1 MFSVMSHWT
10 SNQSRPVE
18 PVQGPGLICSAS
30 LHDVETTDILKHAME
45 DTLPPPCICDCA
57 IPFPQT
63 QSCSAQSVASLV
75 LPWSDSASFPADALS
90 VVFGILAD
98 ISPKTLV
105 LAVPL
110 VCRWWG
116 TVCKTHVSCVID
128 LRWATIGVPVPQPR
142 SRSVQSISLPHGQR
156 HILATVY
163 SLSDGDDTNNAT
175 NGSSNT
181 VTSTSAGATDSTLPS
196 PQRTS
201 ANLFVTVLAAMLG
214 RFRHAQH
221 PRVRLADTVADSDL
235 AEIVFACPDLT
246 AIDLRG
252 CCNVTDEGLAHIAN
266 CHPHTIDIGLGGVER
281 IDTYRTGLVAPKG
294 IAQSRCFFSQLTTL
308 NLAYCENVSVA
319 GICRMADSCHHLR
332 SLTLEGCD
340 HVTDSSLADIAA
352 SYPRLNSLDVSWCS
366 HITDAGIIKV
376 ALGCRQ
382 LAELQLGF
390 CWSVTD
396 YSVVIVATNCREL
409 RMLNLEYCYQIT
421 DEALS
426 SAATWSKQLQTIR
439 LRSCSEVTDS
449 GLAQLLLGCPRLR
462 ADRIISGAKGP
473 HFQTAITISTL
484 R

>member
-1 MFSVMSHWT
+1 
-10 SNQSRPVE
+10 
-18 PVQGPGLICSAS
+18 
-30 LHDVETTDILKHAME
+30 
-45 DTLPPPCICDCA
+45 
-57 IPFPQT
+57 
-63 QSCSAQSVASLV
+63 
-75 LPWSDSASFPADALS
+75 LPWSDYAIFPADALS

-116 TVCKTHVSCVID
+116 TVCKTHVSCDID
-128 LRWATIGVPVPQPR
+128 LRWATMGVPVPQPR
-142 SRSVQSISLPHGQR
+142 SRSVQSISLPRDQR

-163 SLSDGDDTNNAT
+163 SLSNGNDTANAT
-175 NGSSNT
+175 EGSSNP
-181 VTSTSAGATDSTLPS
+181 VTFTSAGTLATVSTLPS
-196 PQRTS
+196 PQRTRT
-201 ANLFVTVLAAMLG
+201 NLFVTVLAAMLG

-235 AEIVFACPDLT
+235 AAIVFNCPDLA

-266 CHPHTIDIGLGGVER
+266 CHPHIIDIGQGGVER
-281 IDTYRTGLVAPKG
+281 IDTYRTGPVAPKD
-294 IAQSRCFFSQLTTL
+294 IAQSRCFFSQLTSL

-319 GICRMADSCHHLR
+319 GICRMADSCHQLE

-340 HVTDSSLADIAA
+340 HVTDRSLADIAA
-352 SYPRLNSLDVSWCS
+352 SYPRLNSLDVSWCR

-382 LAELQLGF
+382 LAELQLGI

-396 YSVVIVATNCREL
+396 YSVVMVATNCREL

-421 DEALS
+421 DKALS
-426 SAATWSKQLQTIR
+426 SAATWSTQLQTIR

-449 GLAQLLLGCPRLR
+449 GLAQLLLGCPRLS
-462 ADRIISGAKGP
+462 ADGILSDAKGP
-473 HFQTAITISTL
+473 HFQTAITISSL